1 MLLVVLFGL
10 LCSLL
15 VCQGGRFGSSFGL
28 SYSCTQ
34 TSFDEQFVLVSPNI
48 SVGSLCAARG
58 VLAFAFDG
66 GVGVIDSGGLH
77 FLR

>member
-1 MLLVVLFGL
+1 MLFVVLVGL

-15 VCQGGRFGSSFGL
+15 VCQGGRFGSNFGV
-28 SYSCTQ
+28 SHSCTQ
-34 TSFDEQFVLVSPNI
+34 TSFDEQFVLVSQNI
-48 SVGSLCAARG
+48 SVGSLCAARN
-58 VLAFAFDG
+58 VLAFVFDG